1 MREERGRRIQRE
13 GWGQIYETQFGIA
26 TAGRPRNMICDHGK
40 VFYVVAGGQRA
51 VGIEK
56 NGRIDLGTWHRAGQ
70 EN

>member
-1 MREERGRRIQRE
+1 MQEERRRWIQQE

-40 VFYVVAGGQRA
+40 VFYGVVGGQRA

-56 NGRIDLGTWHRAGQ
+56 NRRIDLGMRLRAGQ